1 MFKTHSVPRNVGGAL
16 TAALAIVLGTVGGTA
31 LAKPPGGMFGPDR
44 AEARLEQMAE
54 QLDLTEAQQE
64 QIRDIVQAQAETRQR
79 DRAAVREQIDA
90 VLTEEQKALRDE
102 QREARMEKRLDRMTK
117 RLDLTDEQR
126 AQVQTIME
134 EKQAAPGLTRE
145 DMRERIAAVLTE
157 EQLDTL
163 AQMRERRGGGP
174 RPGGRAW

>member
-1 MFKTHSVPRNVGGAL
+1 
-16 TAALAIVLGTVGGTA
+16 
-31 LAKPPGGMFGPDR
+31 
-44 AEARLEQMAE
+44 
-54 QLDLTEAQQE
+54 
-64 QIRDIVQAQAETRQR
+64 
-79 DRAAVREQIDA
+79 VREQIDA

-174 RPGGRAW
+174 RPSGRAW